1 MMLYLPIRL
10 SLGTELLIQ
19 KGGGMEAGLLSLGG
33 GYKTDNWETTA
44 KIGMHAW
51 NLTYIHKSSK
61 VGRHFIGYNHYELYV
76 LV

>member
-1 MMLYLPIRL
+1 
-10 SLGTELLIQ
+10 
-19 KGGGMEAGLLSLGG
+19 MEAGLLSLGG

-61 VGRHFIGYNHYELYV
+61 VARHFIGYNHYESYV